1 MKNIVLNIP
10 HSSING
16 IYDEKHGKWCKS
28 PLFINNIVNK
38 WTDWYTDYLF
48 SVDNSNIK
56 KVVFPY
62 SRFVCDA
69 ERLESDEME
78 KIGQGIAYTSFND
91 YRRTISEEE
100 KERIIGLWKEHQN
113 KLVECIDKDTVLIDC
128 HSFPSEF
135 FESRSIELD
144 AVEFMKWVEDG
155 TFKDISIVTISSKLY
170 TETLETE
177 TMVERY
183 MVTGTTLDG
192 IMLDVEYS

>member
-1 MKNIVLNIP
+1 MRLCDLVKLYKILV
-10 HSSING
+10 
-16 IYDEKHGKWCKS
+16 DK
-28 PLFINNIVNK
+28 PLFF
-38 WTDWYTDYLF
+38 DEHYL
-48 SVDNSNIK
+48 
-56 KVVFPY
+56 
-62 SRFVCDA
+62 
-69 ERLESDEME
+69 
-78 KIGQGIAYTSFND
+78 
-91 YRRTISEEE
+91 SE
-100 KERIIGLWKEHQN
+100 L
-113 KLVECIDKDTVLIDC
+113 
-128 HSFPSEF
+128 